1 MAGKGLPMDPKGLA
15 QGLLS
20 MKELFERS
28 SSCLREEDSQF
39 KPAEGM
45 MTVAALVAHVAF
57 SVDWFIEGMFSP
69 TGFDLNFE
77 KHAQKYNE
85 VQSLTA
91 ARAEITRAFTNAA
104 EVIASKSED
113 DMNQPLPAGPVM
125 PGVPR
130 WAAIEGIQDHTAH
143 HRGALTVYSRLLGL
157 TPPMPYA

>member
-1 MAGKGLPMDPKGLA
+1 MAGKGIKMDPKGMA

-57 SVDWFIEGMFSP
+57 TVDWFIEGMFRP
-69 TGFDLNFE
+69 EGFDLDFE
-77 KHAQKYNE
+77 KHAHQYTS
-85 VQSLTA
+85 VQSLTQ
-91 ARAEITRAFTNAA
+91 ARAEIVRAFTNAA
-104 EVIASKSED
+104 EVIASKTEEEL
-113 DMNQPLPAGPVM
+113 NQPLPAGPIL
-125 PGVPR
+125 PGMPR
-130 WAAIEGIQDHTAH
+130 WAALEGIQDHSAH